1 MNNMDNLELQSTLV
15 IINVY
20 IKPEFDQAE
29 ERIGDIEG
37 RSIVV
42 LRSDEHQGNGMERN
56 KWNCKDPGDY
66 Q

>member
-1 MNNMDNLELQSTLV
+1 MDILELQSILV
-15 IINVY
+15 IINIY

-42 LRSDEHQGNGMERN
+42 LRSEEQRGNGMERK